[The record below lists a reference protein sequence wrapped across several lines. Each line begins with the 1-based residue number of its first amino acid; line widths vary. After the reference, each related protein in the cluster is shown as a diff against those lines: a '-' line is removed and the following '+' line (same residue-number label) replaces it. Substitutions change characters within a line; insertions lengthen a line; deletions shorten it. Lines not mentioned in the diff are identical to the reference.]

1 MLWYLALMNS
11 AISNL
16 RPHCSQIVKLILF
29 FYSGGAALMFDEVVK
44 LIGNIKERIFKWSC
58 KKKKKFDVWYIVK

>member
-1 MLWYLALMNS
+1 MNS

-16 RPHCSQIVKLILF
+16 IPHCSQIVKLILF
-29 FYSGGAALMFDEVVK
+29 FYLGGATLMFDEVVK

-58 KKKKKFDVWYIVK
+58 KKKKECLIFGIL

>member
-1 MLWYLALMNS
+1 MNS

-29 FYSGGAALMFDEVVK
+29 FYLGGAALMFDEVVK
-44 LIGNIKERIFKWSC
+44 LIGNIKERIFK
-58 KKKKKFDVWYIVK
+58 